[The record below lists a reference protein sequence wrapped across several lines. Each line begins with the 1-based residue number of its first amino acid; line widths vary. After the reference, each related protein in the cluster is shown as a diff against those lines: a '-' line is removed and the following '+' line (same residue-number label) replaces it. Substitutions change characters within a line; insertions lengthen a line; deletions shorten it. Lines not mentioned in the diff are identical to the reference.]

1 LLTFIKMKM
10 KKFAILFLFASLQ
23 YINAQQTQISVQD
36 SRVITTGVPFLLVA
50 ADARA
55 AGMGDQGV
63 ATAPDAFSQQWNP
76 AKYAFAIDKQGFT
89 ASYTPYLTDLVN
101 DISLGQATYYNRINE
116 RSAFGVSLRYFGLGE
131 IELRQNADDQAQIV
145 KPNEIALDGSYALKL
160 SERFSMAV
168 AGRYIRS
175 QLRIPTEG
183 SADAKPASSF
193 AVDIAGYYVGEEA
206 AFSDFNGRLRL
217 GFNFSNMGPK
227 INYDSGASD
236 DNSANFLP
244 AIMRIGGGY
253 DFILDDFNKVTL
265 SVELAKLLVPTPQYR
280 VDPVSVNPVD
290 SNGNNVIDPD
300 ETTAA
305 ATTNAANI
313 VAANNENASNRADY
327 NKINWVSG
335 IFSSFGDAPGG
346 FSEELKEFTYSIGTE
361 YVYQDSFAFRLGYF
375 HESPIKGA
383 RKFFSLGAGF
393 KYNVVKVDVSYLFSA
408 SKVKNPLENTL
419 RFSLSFNFGDKYEDY

>member
-1 LLTFIKMKM
+1 M
-10 KKFAILFLFASLQ
+10 KKFAILFLLASLQ
-23 YINAQQTQISVQD
+23 NINAQQD

-50 ADARA
+50 ADARS

-101 DISLGQATYYNRINE
+101 DISLGQATYYNRFGAE
-116 RSAFGVSLRYFGLGE
+116 GRSAFAVSLRYFGLGE
-131 IELRQNADDQAQIV
+131 IELRQNAEDPAQIV
-145 KPNEIALDGSYALKL
+145 KPNELALDGSYALKL

-175 QLRIPTEG
+175 ALRIPSGE
-183 SADAKPASSF
+183 SSDSKPASTF

-217 GFNFSNMGPK
+217 GFNFQNMGPK
-227 INYDSGASD
+227 INYDAGQSD

-244 AIMRIGGGY
+244 ANMRLGGGY
-253 DFILDDFNKVTL
+253 DFILDDFNKVSV
-265 SVELAKLLVPTPQYR
+265 SVEFAKLLVPTPQSA
-280 VDPVSVNPVD
+280 DLDGDGLVSTPEEIALRD
-290 SNGNNVIDPD
+290 QNN
-300 ETTAA
+300 
-305 ATTNAANI
+305 
-313 VAANNENASNRADY
+313 ADY

-335 IFSSFGDAPGG
+335 MFSSFGDAPGG
-346 FSEELKEFTYSIGTE
+346 FSEELKEFTYSVGTE
-361 YVYQDSFAFRLGYF
+361 YLYQDSFAFRLGYF

-419 RFSLSFNFGDKYEDY
+419 RFSLSFAFGDKYEDY

>member
-1 LLTFIKMKM
+1 M
-10 KKFAILFLFASLQ
+10 KKIAILLILLSTQF
-23 YINAQQTQISVQD
+23 INAQQDT
-36 SRVITTGVPFLLVA
+36 RVITTGVPFLLVA

-55 AGMGDQGV
+55 AGLGDQGV
-63 ATAPDAFSQQWNP
+63 ATTTDAFSQQWNP
-76 AKYAFAIDKQGFT
+76 AKYAFAVDKQGFT

-101 DISLGQATYYNRINE
+101 DISLGQATYYNRISE

-131 IELRQNADDQAQIV
+131 IELRQNADDPAQIV
-145 KPNEIALDGSYALKL
+145 KPNELALDGSYALKL

-175 QLRIPTEG
+175 ALRIPSG
-183 SADAKPASSF
+183 DGDSKPASSF
-193 AVDIAGYYVGEEA
+193 AVDVAGFYVGEET

-217 GFNFSNMGPK
+217 GFNFQNMGPK
-227 INYDSGASD
+227 INYDAGASD

-244 AIMRIGGGY
+244 ANMRIGGSY
-253 DFILDDFNKVTL
+253 DFILDDFNKV
-265 SVELAKLLVPTPQYR
+265 SINVELAKLLVPTPQSADLDGDGL
-280 VDPVSVNPVD
+280 VTSQAE
-290 SNGNNVIDPD
+290 IDLRD
-300 ETTAA
+300 Q
-305 ATTNAANI
+305 NI
-313 VAANNENASNRADY
+313 ADY

-346 FSEELKEFTYSIGTE
+346 FSEELKEFTYSVGTE
-361 YVYQDSFAFRLGYF
+361 YLYQDSFAFRLGYF

-393 KYNVVKVDVSYLFSA
+393 KYNIVKVDVSYLFSA

-419 RFSLSFNFGDKYEDY
+419 RFSLSFNFGDKYDDY